1 MGLMGTLAKV
11 AIGFAAAKGIDK
23 MRDGGGLQSMMEQM
37 SAGAQGDAKAG
48 AGAGGLQDMMGQM
61 MGGAQGGAG
70 GLQDMMGQMMGGAQ
84 GGAGGLQD
92 MMGKM
97 MGGMTGGATPDGGD
111 KDGLLANLGGA
122 GGAGLAGIL
131 AMAGG
136 AAAMG
141 GDGVKDMLGA
151 FGQEKASDEMEQNAG
166 VMLRAIIQAVK
177 SDGEIDADEQA
188 RIMDTVG
195 ADAAPED
202 IDFVREQLGAPVNV
216 EALAADTP
224 NGSEAQVYAMSLM
237 SIRVDTEAEIA
248 YLTDLAGA
256 LRLPK
261 TTLDMVHAQ
270 MGVPPLPA

>member
-11 AIGFAAAKGIDK
+11 AIGYAAAKGMDK
-23 MRDGGGLQSMMEQM
+23 MRDGGGLQGMMEQM
-37 SAGAQGDAKAG
+37 SGGAQAGAGGLQDMMGKMMGGAG

-61 MGGAQGGAG
+61 MGGGAQSQSGDKG
-70 GLQDMMGQMMGGAQ
+70 GLLG
-84 GGAGGLQD
+84 
-92 MMGKM
+92 
-97 MGGMTGGATPDGGD
+97 
-111 KDGLLANLGGA
+111 NLGGA

-151 FGQEKASDEMEQNAG
+151 FGQEKASDEMEENAG
-166 VMLRAIIQAVK
+166 VMLRAIIQAAK
-177 SDGEIDADEQA
+177 ADGEIDADEQT

-195 ADAAPED
+195 EDADADD
-202 IDFVREQLGAPVNV
+202 IAFVRDQLAAPVSV
-216 EALAADTP
+216 EGLAADTP
-224 NGSEAQVYAMSLM
+224 NGMETQVYAMSLM
-237 SIRVDTEAEIA
+237 SIRVDTQAEVA

-270 MGVPPLPA
+270 MGVPALPA

>member
-11 AIGFAAAKGIDK
+11 AIGFAAAKGMEK
-23 MRDGGGLQSMMEQM
+23 MNQSGGLQGMMEQM
-37 SAGAQGDAKAG
+37 SGGAQ
-48 AGAGGLQDMMGQM
+48 AGAGGLQEMMGQM

-70 GLQDMMGQMMGGAQ
+70 N
-84 GGAGGLQD
+84 LQD

-97 MGGMTGGATPDGGD
+97 MGGAAAPAESSD
-111 KDGLLANLGGA
+111 KGGLLGNLGGA

-141 GDGVKDMLGA
+141 GDGLKDMLGA
-151 FGQEKASDEMEQNAG
+151 VGQEKASDEMEQNAG
-166 VMLRAIIQAVK
+166 VMLRAIIQAAK
-177 SDGEIDADEQA
+177 ADGDIDADEQA

-195 ADAAPED
+195 DDADADD
-202 IDFVREQLGAPVNV
+202 IAFVREQLAAPVNV

-224 NGSEAQVYAMSLM
+224 HGMEAQVYAMSLM
-237 SIRVDTEAEIA
+237 SIRVDTQAEVA
-248 YLTDLAGA
+248 YLTDLARA

-261 TTLDMVHAQ
+261 ATLDMVHAQ
-270 MGVPPLPA
+270 MGAPALPA